1 MATEQGHCGGSPAH
15 GERPLLEVHDRAEL
29 RAWLAANHA
38 TSGPVHL
45 AIGKKGT
52 AVTLLTYQDAIEE
65 ALAFGWIDSTA
76 HALDQ
81 DRMTIRLA
89 RRRSRS
95 TWSRSNKER
104 VERLC
109 AAGLMTA
116 AGSAAVAI
124 AKDNGSWSSL
134 DEVDSGV
141 VPDDLAVALAA
152 DPAGSRGWDAASES
166 QRRMWLYDV
175 YSAKRPATRARRVA
189 RVVQAAAGDAGQPER
204 L

>member
-1 MATEQGHCGGSPAH
+1 VSANRPAP
-15 GERPLLEVHDRAEL
+15 PLLEVRDRADL

-38 TSGPVHL
+38 TSPPVLL

-52 AVTLLTYQDAIEE
+52 SVTSLTYEDAVEE
-65 ALAFGWIDSTA
+65 GLCFGWIDSTT
-76 HALDQ
+76 HTLDT
-81 DRMTIRLA
+81 DRMTVLFS
-89 RRRSRS
+89 RRKPGS